1 MNDLADYDY
10 TLPERLIARQPAD
23 RRDQARLLVVDRAT
37 GGWTHRHV
45 SDLPTLLRSGD
56 QLVLNDTRVLPARL
70 KGHREQTGG
79 RWEGLFLGET
89 TAGHWRL
96 MGRTR
101 GRLQPGE
108 RLRLERWPSSGPAS
122 ADETGAAGA
131 AGPACGLLRLR
142 LVAEEPGGFW
152 LAAPEPAR
160 PALEAL
166 ADFGTMPLP
175 PYMERETPGAED
187 FERYQTVYAR
197 VPGSVAAPTAGLH
210 FTPDLLAR
218 CQQAGIGQSFV
229 TLHVGVGTFRPIAVT
244 RLEEHDM
251 HSEWCELPGET
262 AGRMRAT
269 RAAGGRIVAVG
280 TTSVRTLESAP
291 GLDPAG
297 WRGETRLF
305 IRPPHEFRHVDAL
318 LTNFHL
324 PKSTLLVLVSAFAG
338 GDLIRAAYA
347 EAIREEY
354 RFYSYGDAML
364 LL

>member
-37 GGWTHRHV
+37 GRWFHHHV
-45 SDLPTLLRSGD
+45 SDLPGLLRAGD

-70 KGHREQTGG
+70 KGHRAQTGG

-108 RLRLERWPSSGPAS
+108 CLKLEPWPDSPL
-122 ADETGAAGA
+122 ADA
-131 AGPACGLLRLR
+131 AGPAPSELRLR

-152 LAAPEPAR
+152 LATPEPAR
-160 PALEAL
+160 PALAAL
-166 ADFGTMPLP
+166 TDYGTMPLP
-175 PYMERETPGAED
+175 PYMERETPGAAD

-210 FTPDLLAR
+210 FTPELLAR
-218 CQQAGIGQSFV
+218 CQQAGIRQSFV
-229 TLHVGVGTFRPIAVT
+229 TLHVGVGTFRPIAVE

-251 HSEWCELPGET
+251 HSEWCELPGDT
-262 AGRMRAT
+262 AATLQAT

-305 IRPPHEFRHVDAL
+305 IRPPHSFRHVDAL

-324 PKSTLLVLVSAFAG
+324 PKSTLLVLISAFAG

-354 RFYSYGDAML
+354 RFFSYGDAML